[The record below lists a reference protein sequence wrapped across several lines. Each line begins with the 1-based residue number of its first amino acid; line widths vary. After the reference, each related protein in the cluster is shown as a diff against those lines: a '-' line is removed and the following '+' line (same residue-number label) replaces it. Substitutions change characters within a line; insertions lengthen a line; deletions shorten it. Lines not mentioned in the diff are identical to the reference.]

1 MAWSTILGLLGKDG
15 IYKRFPKET
24 IVREMPWLAS
34 RVGISGLPRGS
45 GLTGRCLVRTFP
57 TGGKGH
63 ESWGLMEP
71 KPMGLPYDQ

>member
-1 MAWSTILGLLGKDG
+1 
-15 IYKRFPKET
+15 
-24 IVREMPWLAS
+24 MPWLAS
-34 RVGISGLPRGS
+34 KVGISGLPRGS
-45 GLTGRCLVRTFP
+45 GLMGRCLVQTSP